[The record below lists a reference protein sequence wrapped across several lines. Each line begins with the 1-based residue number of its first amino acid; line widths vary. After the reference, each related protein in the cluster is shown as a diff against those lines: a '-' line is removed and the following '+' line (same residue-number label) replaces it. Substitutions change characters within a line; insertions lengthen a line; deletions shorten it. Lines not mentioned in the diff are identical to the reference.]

1 MSYAQQIGETL
12 AETLNEL
19 FALEDL
25 NIPLNEIR
33 DLSTLQSH
41 MSNVEAKYGKKHAKY
56 KALQNLHAKKEAA
69 ETRKAERHA
78 KIKSRQEFHA
88 KNFGYTPVKGS
99 KRGQW
104 VHKDTGHTLSFGGDR
119 SWSHMKS
126 GAKRAK
132 GGNATP
138 IRDLRNHLS
147 KLHEGVEFTGEELNE
162 IRSLEKLRMQANR
175 ALLDRDPR
183 AQEKLMRA
191 LQLQKRKRN
200 LMMGEDEIMELLGFG
215 KPKMDRNEIH
225 KVLTDH
231 GFRQDNN
238 PSSQRTEPHNP
249 NYGTEYSHP
258 KHDRTTFAHI
268 PAGNKGWQI
277 HHNGKV
283 HKGHTHGELKDAL
296 TTKVGHL
303 G

>member
-12 AETLNEL
+12 ADTLNEL
-19 FALEDL
+19 FAIDDL

-33 DLSTLQSH
+33 DLSTLQGH
-41 MSNVEAKYGKKHAKY
+41 MKNVEAKYGTKHAKY

-69 ETRKAERHA
+69 EARKAERQA

-88 KNFGYTPVKGS
+88 KRFGYAPVKGT

-147 KLHEGVEFTGEELNE
+147 KLHEGAELTGEELNE
-162 IRSLEKLRMQANR
+162 IRSLEKLRMQANQ
-175 ALLDRDPR
+175 ALLNRDPR
-183 AQEKLMRA
+183 AQQRLMRA
-191 LQLQKRKRN
+191 LELQKRKRS
-200 LMMGEDEIMELLGFG
+200 LMGEAEDEHNDHTKTQF
-215 KPKMDRNEIH
+215 H
-225 KVLTDH
+225 KTLADH
-231 GFRQDNN
+231 GLVHVDTKHFKNN
-238 PSSQRTEPHNP
+238 GSFHEDKTPDTTAHTYE
-249 NYGTEYSHP
+249 HP
-258 KHDRTTFAHI
+258 KKKGEWRAQVTI
-268 PAGNKGWQI
+268 PHGNDNRRPHCYYKDGKGDVTACFT
-277 HHNGKV
+277 N
-283 HKGHTHGELKDAL
+283 E
-296 TTKVGHL
+296 HL
-303 G
+303 RDKMKK